1 MTCCL
6 SNLQKLKYKYSS
18 YARRVTPAGFSFL
31 TGPGSETSSS
41 HSPPSAY
48 PFSLSGLLGL
58 LAAALVHTRFT
69 SFLVGLPDTRQNKKR
84 IAGQT
89 TSGDDMKYEDPKMEE
104 YWNTLPDGIQSLI
117 NESGIDICS
126 LGMLM
131 KLGDYYKNGHAPE

>member
-1 MTCCL
+1 MPPG
-6 SNLQKLKYKYSS
+6 
-18 YARRVTPAGFSFL
+18 VVPGGFSFL
-31 TGPGSETSSS
+31 TGQGSETSSLC
-41 HSPPSAY
+41 SPPS
-48 PFSLSGLLGL
+48 SDLLLLSGLLGL
-58 LAAALVHTRFT
+58 LATALVHTRFT

-104 YWNTLPDGIQSLI
+104 YWNTLPEGIQSLI

-131 KLGDYYKNGHAPE
+131 KLGDYYKNGHTRMESE